1 MTSTFNNTL
10 DSIRD
15 SVWNSVRDSVRNSV
29 TNSARNSVRDFA
41 RNSIGA
47 LYDSVYSTKQ
57 KLKENDFNK

>member
-15 SVWNSVRDSVRNSV
+15 SVWNSVRD
-29 TNSARNSVRDFA
+29 SARNSVRDFA

-57 KLKENDFNK
+57 KLKEYDFNK